1 MYLGE
6 VLQEKE
12 NLLFKIQQLEQLFFK
27 VSKTDSDKAN
37 ELIKKLFDLLDKYR
51 SHLILINKINNKEE
65 IVIGDSK
72 INLANA
78 VLLRDTLERKI
89 EILNRLILEESAY
102 TDVTSLIENRDKFQ
116 VEYKMISNEL
126 KSFEWRMKID

>member
-12 NLLFKIQQLEQLFFK
+12 SLLFKIQQLEQLFFK
-27 VSKTDSDKAN
+27 VAKTDSDKAN

-102 TDVTSLIENRDKFQ
+102 TDVSSLIENRDKFQ
-116 VEYKMISNEL
+116 IEYKMISNEL

>member
-37 ELIKKLFDLLDKYR
+37 DLIKKLFDLLDKYR

-102 TDVTSLIENRDKFQ
+102 TEVSSLIENRDKFQ